1 MADHAAERIKFKT
14 EVLKLATLV
23 AVATGG
29 SSIGLLLGDHT
40 PLRLALA
47 ALGILGTLG
56 IVGTMWRLYRDIS
69 QLIDTL
75 KEEP

>member
-1 MADHAAERIKFKT
+1 MAGRATARIKFKT

-29 SSIGLLLGDHT
+29 SSIGLLLGAHT

-69 QLIDTL
+69 QVIDTL
-75 KEEP
+75 QEGP